1 MRPESHQ
8 EKEQNVSR
16 ILGVRMDPPNGS
28 KALGIERTR
37 ATRSGVGGAGG
48 SSAGGGGETGQG
60 LPRSQAVQGAS
71 GEARGA

>member
-1 MRPESHQ
+1 
-8 EKEQNVSR
+8 
-16 ILGVRMDPPNGS
+16 MDPPNGS

-48 SSAGGGGETGQG
+48 ASAGGGGETGQG